1 MNTAPKPLTIMFW
14 PESAYGPT
22 NQCIGLAAILRDRGH
37 TIVFAA
43 ESSWAGKL
51 APFGFIEELV
61 DLAEPAEGASAR
73 APRLIEPPTFSA
85 FGCAYNA
92 PSPADPSHS
101 VATATQVQPA
111 FARIM
116 PSSPNL
122 RLMQDC

>member
-1 MNTAPKPLTIMFW
+1 MPARKLNSTGLSGRSCVDAGRVGAGRAIAP
-14 PESAYGPT
+14 
-22 NQCIGLAAILRDRGH
+22 
-37 TIVFAA
+37 
-43 ESSWAGKL
+43 
-51 APFGFIEELV
+51 
-61 DLAEPAEGASAR
+61 R

-92 PSPADPSHS
+92 PSPAAPSQS

-122 RLMQDC
+122 RLMQDCQRRWYFNAEHQVTHRIHAHVAYWPD